1 MDTKHT
7 PGPWEVRCGQ
17 ETNRP
22 RAIVAPNDTGP
33 GGVGSIVRWNGIGFP
48 SSPAAQANARLIAAA
63 PDMFMALLDLQVIA
77 EQHITDLAAEVQEG
91 RSADAVW
98 RMEMARWQAVIDAFQ
113 KATGETA

>member
-63 PDMFMALLDLQVIA
+63 PDMLEALQEIA
-77 EQHITDLAAEVQEG
+77 DGLANTGSTPGQWMT
-91 RSADAVW
+91 RIRKDDAW
-98 RMEMARWQAVIDAFQ
+98 RIAAAAIR
-113 KATGETA
+113 KATGEQS